1 MKLFPPLGFN
11 PSTLVDD
18 NGDNEKLSKLDQLAN
33 DLGLQTI
40 AGREAL
46 HLALENVLL
55 LDRKQQDYGSANIS
69 SFGAFGCVV
78 RITDKVERL
87 KHLYGKKHRKAVNE
101 SVLDSFRDLSNYA
114 IIAHL
119 VETGKWPKD

>member
-1 MKLFPPLGFN
+1 MKLSLPETFTERTDSAGGDSQLSLLVAHLGI
-11 PSTLVDD
+11 
-18 NGDNEKLSKLDQLAN
+18 
-33 DLGLQTI
+33 QTT

-46 HLALENVLL
+46 VLALENVLL
-55 LDRKQQDYGSANIS
+55 LDRKQQDYGSSNIS

-78 RITDKVERL
+78 RINDKVERL
-87 KHLYGKKHRKAVNE
+87 KNLYGKKRRKAINE

-119 VETGKWPKD
+119 VETNKWPKD